1 MHLTFSKSHLF
12 MAQVVLVPSIE
23 RALAPGVLQKLEAL
37 LLSRHVFK
45 GIYRVPHHQ
54 VSPYSLVLALRSLS
68 DLVAT
73 PYKLL
78 PAVCLPRC

>member
-1 MHLTFSKSHLF
+1 MHLTFDISLLF
-12 MAQVVLVPSIE
+12 IAQVVSVPSIE

-37 LLSRHVFK
+37 LLLRHVFK
-45 GIYRVPHHQ
+45 GIHRMPHHQ
-54 VSPYSLVLALRSLS
+54 VPPYSLVLALRSLS